1 MHTRHHAFF
10 NRLRIAR
17 EFAGLGIA
25 SLRLLALLLLLL
37 APPPAAFGQGATATL
52 TGTVTDPQGAVLPGA
67 TVTVSSGALGISR
80 KTTTDGQGN
89 YTVAQLPPSTYSVKI
104 EASEF
109 AATEITNLILQVGQQ
124 ATQNVSLTVK
134 GGNETMIVESGG
146 QVLTNTQ
153 NAEIGEVIENK
164 RIIELPLNGRQF
176 TQLIALTPGIGTP
189 AGGTLRGELTG
200 GFDNANF
207 TINGARETD
216 NYYTVDGIG
225 VFDRLFNTLTTLPS
239 VDAIQEFRVRS
250 SLYDVESGFQAGGQ
264 IAIALKSGTRD
275 WHGSIY
281 EYFRNDVLDARNFFD
296 GPRKARNN
304 QNQYGATAGFPIYR
318 DKLFGFGSF
327 EGLRLRRGDT
337 RLVTVP
343 TAAARQG
350 NLFDYLDANGN
361 GALDPSEQPAYPAG
375 LPALSAAELN
385 AWQTQG
391 ILPTR
396 VFNPTSVAIL
406 NLLAQPNRPGIRNN
420 LQASP
425 SRRIDQDQFSTRL
438 DWRPRTTDSVF
449 ARYLLANV
457 SGFQPFG
464 AGGLAAGRSSSGTAI
479 GRTAPGFGSDL
490 SLDSRNIALGWTRV
504 FTPRLVGTF
513 LFGANLLKGGQVHQ
527 NQGALGQ
534 SISAQ
539 FQGVTTDPRYAG
551 VPEIRIDSGSLIDQF
566 GDPRNQRFRENKDL
580 QYGYDINYTR
590 GNHTLR
596 GGVQWVNL
604 RFRPDLGQGARGG
617 FNFAGVSTAGL
628 GPIGTRNGLA
638 NFLLGVP
645 DESFGGALASQRF
658 TGNEYSFYL
667 QDDWKVTRRL
677 TINMGLRYEL
687 AGQLKESNLRAATF
701 DFRANPAQFPNG
713 RIIIASSGGA
723 TADPSLFF
731 KGNATGVTF
740 LPLFGATQVTIPV
753 VASEQAGLPEGLIK
767 TDTNNIAPRI
777 GFAFDVFGDT
787 KTVVRGGLGAYYS
800 RPFYDTHLRLG
811 FIPPF
816 FDITFGYN
824 TAATTNFTTSLVA
837 PIRPFTGGELPFTT
851 LPDYNIG
858 MGQVNQAALSVQRLL
873 TNNLSFEV
881 EYVGSRGHKLL
892 SDLLFNY
899 RQPAAA
905 GGTTAQRNAAKP
917 YPALG
922 GIVIQSDNGDSWYH
936 SGILKLTRRLSRGA
950 TFFTSYTFSRSLD
963 TDSFGATGTNASA
976 TGQNPFDKRNDLKG
990 RSDHDVRH
998 RLVFSGVTELPFG
1011 KGRRFLDQDGLVNK
1025 IAGGWSLTAIVTL
1038 QSNSPLTPVLSV
1050 ANLDT
1055 GKNTGQRPWLIGDP
1069 NAGPRRPDQWFNN
1082 AALYVANPTVA
1093 AERTYG
1099 SIGRNTLEGPN
1110 YKAVD
1115 LSLLKSFPITDR
1127 LRAQFRAEFFNAF
1140 NFVNF
1145 NLPSNS
1151 IAPTLL
1157 TPQRTPDP
1165 ARNAF
1170 GTINS
1175 ARPAREIQFALRIE
1189 Y

>member
-1 MHTRHHAFF
+1 MHTLLHAFF
-10 NRLRIAR
+10 NHFRIAR
-17 EFAGLGIA
+17 KSVRPGAV
-25 SLRLLALLLLLL
+25 SPRLLAALLLLAL
-37 APPPAAFGQGATATL
+37 PPACFGQGATATL
-52 TGTVTDPQGAVLPGA
+52 TGVVTDPQGAVVPGA
-67 TVTVSSGALGISR
+67 TVTVSSDALGITR
-80 KTTTDGQGN
+80 RTTTNGEGN
-89 YTVAQLPPSTYSVKI
+89 YTVAQLPPSVYMVRV

-109 AATEITNLILQVGQQ
+109 AVTEIANLILQVGQQ
-124 ATQNVSLTVK
+124 ATQNVSLVVK
-134 GGNETMIVESGG
+134 SGNETMTIESGG

-153 NAEIGEVIENK
+153 NAETGEVIENK
-164 RIIELPLNGRQF
+164 RIVELPLNGRQF

-189 AGGTLRGELTG
+189 AGGTVRNELTG

-207 TINGARETD
+207 TIKGARETD
-216 NYYTVDGIG
+216 NYYTVDGVG
-225 VFDRLFNTLTTLPS
+225 AFDRFFNTLTALPS

-250 SLYDVESGFQAGGQ
+250 SLYDVEGGFQAGGH
-264 IAIALKSGTRD
+264 IAVVLKSGTRA

-350 NLFDYLDANGN
+350 NLFAYLDTNGD
-361 GALDPSEQPAYPAG
+361 GVLGPSEQPAYPTG

-391 ILPTR
+391 ILPVR
-396 VFNPTSVAIL
+396 VFNPASVAIL

-420 LQASP
+420 LQSSP

-438 DWRPRTTDSVF
+438 DWRPKTTDSVF

-464 AGGLAAGRSSSGTAI
+464 AGGLAAGRSSSGSAI
-479 GRTAPGFGSDL
+479 GRVAPGFGSDL
-490 SLDSRNIALGWTRV
+490 SLDSRNAAVGWTHI
-504 FTPRLVGTF
+504 FNPRLIGAF
-513 LFGANLLKGGQVHQ
+513 LFGVNTLKGGQVHQ
-527 NQGALGQ
+527 NQGEVGQ
-534 SISAQ
+534 SISSQ

-551 VPEIRIDSGSLIDQF
+551 IPEIRIDSGGLIDAF
-566 GDPRNQRFRENKDL
+566 GDIRNQRFRENEDF
-580 QYGYDINYTR
+580 QSGYDLSYTW
-590 GNHTLR
+590 GSHTLR
-596 GGVQWVNL
+596 GGAQWVHL
-604 RFRPDLGQGARGG
+604 RFRPDLNQAARGG

-628 GPIGTRNGLA
+628 GPIATRNGLA

-645 DESFGGALASQRF
+645 EESFRGALAPQRF
-658 TGNEYSFYL
+658 SGNEYAFYL
-667 QDDWKVTRRL
+667 HDDWKATRRL
-677 TINMGLRYEL
+677 TVNLGLRYEL
-687 AGQLKESNLRAATF
+687 VGQLRESNLRAATF
-701 DFRANPAQFPNG
+701 DFRANPAQFPTG
-713 RIIIASSGGA
+713 RLIIASRGGA

-731 KGNATGVTF
+731 KGNAAGVTF
-740 LPLFGATQVTIPV
+740 LPLFGAAPVTIPV
-753 VASEQAGLPEGLIK
+753 VTSEQAGLPEGLIK
-767 TDTNNIAPRI
+767 TDTNNFAPRL

-787 KTVVRGGLGAYYS
+787 KTVVRGGFGVYYS
-800 RPFYDTHLRLG
+800 RPIYDTRLRLG

-816 FDITFGYN
+816 FNIADAFN
-824 TAATTNFTTSLVA
+824 SAATTNFTNSLVA
-837 PIRPFTGGELPFTT
+837 PIRPFTGGELPFTIF
-851 LPDYNIG
+851 PDWNMG
-858 MGQVNQAALSVQRLL
+858 LGQVNQAALSVQHLL
-873 TNNLSFEV
+873 TNNLSFEA
-881 EYVGSRGHKLL
+881 EYTGSRGHKLL

-905 GGTTAQRNAAKP
+905 GGTTAQRNAAKM

-922 GIVIQSDNGDSWYH
+922 GVVIQTDNGDSWYH
-936 SGILKLTRRLSRGA
+936 SGVLKLTQRLSRGT
-950 TFFTSYTFSRSLD
+950 TFFTSYTFSKSLD
-963 TDSFGATGTNASA
+963 TDSFGAAGTNAST
-976 TGQNPFDKRNDLKG
+976 TGQNPFDKRLDQKG

-998 RLVFSGVTELPFG
+998 RFVFSGVAELPLG
-1011 KGRRFLDQDGLVNK
+1011 KGRKFLNQDGLVNT

-1038 QSNSPLTPVLSV
+1038 QSNSPLTPFLSV

-1055 GKNTGQRPWLIGDP
+1055 GKSSGQRPFLIGDP
-1069 NAGPRRPDQWFNN
+1069 NSGPRRPEQWFNN
-1082 AALYVANPTVA
+1082 AALYVANPAVA

-1099 SIGRNTLEGPN
+1099 SIGRNTLKGPN

-1115 LSLLKSFPITDR
+1115 LSLLKAISLTDR

-1145 NLPSNS
+1145 NLPSNT
-1151 IAPTLL
+1151 IAPDLL

-1175 ARPAREIQFALRIE
+1175 ARPSREIQFALRLE